1 MVSVSVWNSRFV
13 CTYLFCAVW
22 IGRFM
27 TNLGNIWPQ
36 MFMLNKYFENIY
48 VFNMMCVRV
57 KSRHKGQRIL

>member
-1 MVSVSVWNSRFV
+1 M

-36 MFMLNKYFENIY
+36 IFMLNKYFENIY
-48 VFNMMCVRV
+48 AFNMMCARV
-57 KSRHKGQRIL
+57 KSGHKGQRIL